1 MPDVHAL
8 GHKNGAR
15 ESCRAHKMKTYTI
28 FKYSDT
34 ANSQLSYR
42 HPLAL
47 VIAFDSQT
55 MKVSQSSLLLL
66 TRNCFSFKS
75 VRQNMVRE
83 CKCHGVSEACTVQTC
98 WKRLPNFRRIG
109 DVLKEK
115 FDSASMVE
123 FEQNNNRNGHSSRKG
138 KPAFRPKNKLHKAPT
153 IADLVYYEDSPDFC
167 RRNPETGSL
176 GTKGRLCN
184 NTSEGTDGCN
194 LMCCYRGYTTSESEM
209 EEMCNCRF
217 HWCCKVK
224 CENCRS
230 RQIIH
235 RCN

>member
-1 MPDVHAL
+1 MFTPRDEKTVLERAVDRT
-8 GHKNGAR
+8 K
-15 ESCRAHKMKTYTI
+15 CRLEQYFHTLTPQI
-28 FKYSDT
+28 
-34 ANSQLSYR
+34 LS
-42 HPLAL
+42 LAT
-47 VIAFDSQT
+47 VVFDSQT